1 MDGEAIRKLSVAVLV
16 PCLDEEA
23 AIAAVVGSFRAV
35 LPEAT
40 IHVYDNA
47 STDRT
52 SEVARAAGA
61 VVRSETRRGKG
72 NVVSRMFADVDA
84 DVYVLVDGDGTYE
97 AASAP
102 AMVNLLLEQG
112 LDLVTGTR
120 HSSSEQAYRAGHR
133 LGNRMLGGLVALI
146 FGRQCS
152 DVLSGYR
159 VMSRRFVKSFPA
171 LSEGFEIETELTVHA
186 LELRMPMGE
195 QPTPYGARPSGGSS
209 KLRTL
214 TDGWRILRTIIGLAR
229 EERPL
234 EFFFFFAVL
243 FLFLGLS
250 AGVPVVLEFV
260 STGQVPR
267 FPTAILSSALMILA
281 SLSGV
286 CGLVLDTVTR
296 GRRELR
302 RLHYL
307 AIPAPLSR
315 RRTQRQ

>member
-1 MDGEAIRKLSVAVLV
+1 MYGRASTDLSVAVLV

-23 AIAAVVGSFRAV
+23 AIGAVVSAFRVA

-52 SEVARAAGA
+52 GEVAQAAGA
-61 VVRSETRRGKG
+61 LVKREDRRGKG
-72 NVVSRMFADVDA
+72 NVVSRMFADVEA
-84 DVYVLVDGDGTYE
+84 DVYVLVDGDGTYD

-102 AMVNLLLEQG
+102 SMVDLLLEQG
-112 LDLVTGTR
+112 LDLVTGVR
-120 HSSSEQAYRAGHR
+120 HSSTDLAYRAGHR
-133 LGNRMLGGLVALI
+133 FGNRLLGGLVALV

-152 DVLSGYR
+152 DVLSGFR

-171 LSEGFEIETELTVHA
+171 LSAGFEIETELTVHA

-214 TDGWRILRTIIGLAR
+214 SDGWRILSTIIGLAR

-234 EFFFFFAVL
+234 EFFSFFAVL
-243 FLFLGLS
+243 FMLLGLT
-250 AGVPVVLEFV
+250 AGVPVVLEYLA
-260 STGQVPR
+260 TGEVPR

-307 AIPAPLSR
+307 AIPALTSR
-315 RRTQRQ
+315 RRTPRQ